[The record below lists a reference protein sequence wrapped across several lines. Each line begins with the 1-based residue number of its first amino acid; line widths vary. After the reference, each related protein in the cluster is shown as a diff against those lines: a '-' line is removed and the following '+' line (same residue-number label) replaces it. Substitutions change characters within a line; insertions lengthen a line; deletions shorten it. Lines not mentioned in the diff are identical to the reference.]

1 MIPYLE
7 LVRRVRNTGLV
18 RKDRTGTGTI
28 SVFGAQV
35 TFDLRDGF
43 PAITTKRL
51 AFKQVVGELLCFIHG
66 KSNLEDFHKLGVKIW
81 DANASATYW
90 SPQVPGDLGRIY
102 GVQWRAWQGTKCVVD
117 QLTNLIANLKANP
130 YSRRHIVTA
139 WQPAELDQMCLPP
152 CHILFQCYV
161 SNGHLDLRVD
171 MRSVDLFLGMPF
183 DVASYAVLLSMLAQ
197 EVGLESRYL
206 VFQLG
211 DTHIYLNH
219 VDQVQEMLLRK
230 PKKLPTLKLAKKSM
244 FDLTMDDITL
254 EGYESWPAITAE
266 MSV

>member
-1 MIPYLE
+1 
-7 LVRRVRNTGLV
+7 
-18 RKDRTGTGTI
+18 
-28 SVFGAQV
+28 
-35 TFDLRDGF
+35 
-43 PAITTKRL
+43 
-51 AFKQVVGELLCFIHG
+51 
-66 KSNLEDFHKLGVKIW
+66 
-81 DANASATYW
+81 
-90 SPQVPGDLGRIY
+90 
-102 GVQWRAWQGTKCVVD
+102 VQWRAWQGTKCVVD
-117 QLTNLIANLKANP
+117 QLTNLIANLKADP

>member
-1 MIPYLE
+1 MKPYLE
-7 LVRRVRNTGLV
+7 LVKRVRDTGLI

-43 PAITTKRL
+43 PATTTKRL
-51 AFKQVVGELLCFIHG
+51 AFKQVLGELLCFIHG
-66 KSNLEDFHKLGVKIW
+66 KDNLEDFHKLGVKIW
-81 DANASATYW
+81 DANAKATNW
-90 SPQVPGDLGRIY
+90 SPRAPGDVGRIY
-102 GVQWRAWQGTKCVVD
+102 GVQWRDWQGAKGSVD
-117 QLTNLIANLKANP
+117 QLTNLIANLKADP
-130 YSRRHIVTA
+130 YSRRHVVTA

-161 SNGHLDLRVD
+161 TGNFLDLRVD

-197 EVGLESRYL
+197 EVGLKSRYL
-206 VFQLG
+206 IFQLG

-219 VDQVQEMLLRK
+219 IDQVQEMLTRK
-230 PKKLPTLKLAKKSM
+230 PRKLPKLVMASKSM
-244 FDLTMDDITL
+244 FELTMDDISL
-254 EGYESWPAITAE
+254 EGYDPHPSISAE
-266 MSV
+266 MSI

>member
-1 MIPYLE
+1 MKPYLE
-7 LVRRVRNTGLV
+7 LIKRVRDTGLA

-43 PAITTKRL
+43 PATTTKRL

-66 KSNLEDFHKLGVKIW
+66 KKNIADFHKLGVKIW
-81 DANASATYW
+81 DANLEAPYW
-90 SPQVPGDLGRIY
+90 SPMVPGDLGRIY
-102 GVQWRAWQGTKCVVD
+102 GVQWRDWHGSKNTID
-117 QLTNLIANLKANP
+117 QFTELLVNLKADP

-161 SNGHLDLRVD
+161 SNGYLDLRVD

-183 DVASYAVLLSMLAQ
+183 DVASYAVLLSMIAQ
-197 EVGLESRYL
+197 EVNL
-206 VFQLG
+206 VPRNLIFQLG
-211 DTHIYLNH
+211 DAHIYLNH
-219 VDQVQEMLLRK
+219 LDQVRELLTRT
-230 PKKLPTLKLAKKSM
+230 PRKLPRLVLANKNLFKL
-244 FDLTMDDITL
+244 TIDDITL
-254 EGYESWPAITAE
+254 EDYDPYPSISAE

>member
-1 MIPYLE
+1 
-7 LVRRVRNTGLV
+7 
-18 RKDRTGTGTI
+18 
-28 SVFGAQV
+28 
-35 TFDLRDGF
+35 
-43 PAITTKRL
+43 
-51 AFKQVVGELLCFIHG
+51 
-66 KSNLEDFHKLGVKIW
+66 
-81 DANASATYW
+81 
-90 SPQVPGDLGRIY
+90 
-102 GVQWRAWQGTKCVVD
+102 VD
-117 QLTNLIANLKANP
+117 QLANLIANLKADP

>member
-7 LVRRVRNTGLV
+7 LVKRVRDTGLI
-18 RKDRTGTGTI
+18 REDRTGTGTI

-35 TFDLRDGF
+35 TFDLREGF
-43 PAITTKRL
+43 PATTTKRL
-51 AFKQVVGELLCFIHG
+51 AFKQVLGELLCFIHG
-66 KSNLEDFHKLGVKIW
+66 KDNLDDFHKLGVKIW
-81 DANASATYW
+81 DANAKATNW
-90 SPQVPGDLGRIY
+90 SPRVPGDIGRIY
-102 GVQWRAWQGTKCVVD
+102 GVQWRDWQGTKCSVD
-117 QLTNLIANLKANP
+117 QLTDLIANLKAIP
-130 YSRRHIVTA
+130 YSRRHVVTA

-206 VFQLG
+206 IFQLG
-211 DTHIYLNH
+211 DAHIYLNH
-219 VDQVQEMLLRK
+219 IDQVQEMLIRK
-230 PKKLPTLKLAKKSM
+230 PRKLPILVLAKKSI
-244 FDLTMDDITL
+244 FDLTMDDVSL
-254 EGYESWPAITAE
+254 KEYDPWPTISAE